1 MEANNT
7 PSNAV
12 TYEIRLTDLPPGA
25 YAQMF
30 LCGPSNGNGN
40 PDKAYCRFDDRADAE
55 QVVAEF
61 YEAKAKRPGDFPSFM
76 EAEIVEVAR

>member
-76 EAEIVEVAR
+76 EAEIVEMAR